1 LREDKSADTKQ
12 GHSRAIGAAG
22 SPPAFAAPLDSLAT
36 SCGSSHMTAILQEY
50 KKFFQKNT
58 DRNEKTPR
66 CRGVGLIQN
75 GCAVDQ
81 FSMYFSGLTGIP
93 FKWTS

>member
-1 LREDKSADTKQ
+1 
-12 GHSRAIGAAG
+12 
-22 SPPAFAAPLDSLAT
+22 
-36 SCGSSHMTAILQEY
+36 MTAILQEY

-75 GCAVDQ
+75 WCAVDQ

-93 FKWTS
+93 FRWTS